1 MIISTTIIYAFKLND
16 VLIIKFKTE
25 EDEEI
30 SLPFRRGTF
39 QYNILLIKLGI
50 PDNEEINY
58 EIFQNKLCYLLKNDE
73 NDYIFYDFID
83 FTVELSE
90 EQFITI
96 ETPDHNIYRAHV
108 INDIRSGKKY
118 IVNKNGSKH
127 GLTIELDENFESQ
140 FKFL

>member
-50 PDNEEINY
+50 SDNEGINY

-96 ETPDHNIYRAHV
+96 ETPDHNVYRAHV
-108 INDIRSGKKY
+108 INDIKSGKKY

>member
-16 VLIIKFKTE
+16 VLIIKFKTD

-39 QYNILLIKLGI
+39 QYNVILIKLGI
-50 PDNEEINY
+50 PDDEEINY

-73 NDYIFYDFID
+73 NDYSFYDFIE
-83 FTVELSE
+83 FTVELSDK
-90 EQFITI
+90 QFITI
-96 ETPDHNIYRAHV
+96 EIPDHNIYRAYV
-108 INDIRSGKKY
+108 INDIKSGKKY
-118 IVNKNGSKH
+118 IVNKNGVKH
-127 GLTIELDENFESQ
+127 GLIIELDENFESQ

>member
-1 MIISTTIIYAFKLND
+1 MILSTTIIYAFKLND

-30 SLPFRRGTF
+30 SLHFRRGTI
-39 QYNILLIKLGI
+39 QYNVILIKLGI
-50 PDNEEINY
+50 PNNEEINY

-73 NDYIFYDFID
+73 NDYSFYDFIE
-83 FTVELSE
+83 FTVELSDK
-90 EQFITI
+90 QFITI
-96 ETPDHNIYRAHV
+96 EIPDHNIYRAYV
-108 INDIRSGKKY
+108 INDIKSGKKY
-118 IVNKNGSKH
+118 IVNKNGIKH

>member
-1 MIISTTIIYAFKLND
+1 MILSTTIIYAFKLND

-30 SLPFRRGTF
+30 SLPFRRGTI
-39 QYNILLIKLGI
+39 QYNVILIKLGI
-50 PDNEEINY
+50 PNNEEINY

-73 NDYIFYDFID
+73 NDYSFYDFIE
-83 FTVELSE
+83 FTVELSDK
-90 EQFITI
+90 QFITI
-96 ETPDHNIYRAHV
+96 EIPDHNVYRAHV
-108 INDIRSGKKY
+108 INDIKSGKKY
-118 IVNKNGSKH
+118 IVNKNGVKH